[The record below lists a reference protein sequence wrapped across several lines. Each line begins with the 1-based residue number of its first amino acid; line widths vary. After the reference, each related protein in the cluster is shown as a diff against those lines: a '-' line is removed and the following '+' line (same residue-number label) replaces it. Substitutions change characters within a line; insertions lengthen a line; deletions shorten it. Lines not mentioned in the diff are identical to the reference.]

1 MMRKIYFGI
10 ASLQHTLLLC
20 FTTVLELLWMMR
32 GIPACFSFKIF
43 EYIEVDNIIGIEHLV
58 PMVHETNFFGQ
69 ITITSCSLVK

>member
-1 MMRKIYFGI
+1 
-10 ASLQHTLLLC
+10 
-20 FTTVLELLWMMR
+20 MMR